1 MAKDI
6 YHEVV
11 KEALVAD
18 GWTIDNSAYIVELP
32 TDFKVLDD
40 DFEYNE
46 MLLVSKSEEQIF
58 VNPKSFLSQSL
69 HNHFHYVLGE
79 CLVMK
84 HLIEYEFIY
93 VAMPDIIY
101 NYFKKDKILIQNLQ
115 RNNIRLI
122 VFNPETKHIEK
133 WVK

>member
-6 YHEVV
+6 YHDVV
-11 KEALVAD
+11 KKALVAD
-18 GWTIDNSAYIVELP
+18 DWTIDSAAYVVELP
-32 TDFKVLDD
+32 TGFKELDE

-46 MLLVSKSEEQIF
+46 MLLASKDGKQIL

-84 HLIEYEFIY
+84 HLIEYEFIH

-101 NYFKKDKILIQNLQ
+101 NYFKNDKIILQNLQ

-122 VFNPETKHIEK
+122 VFNPETKRIEK
-133 WVK
+133 WIK